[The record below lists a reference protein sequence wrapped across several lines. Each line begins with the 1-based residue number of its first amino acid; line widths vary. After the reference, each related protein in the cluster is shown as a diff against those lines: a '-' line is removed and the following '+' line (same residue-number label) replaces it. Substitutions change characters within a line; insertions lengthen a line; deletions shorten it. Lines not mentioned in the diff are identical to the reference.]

1 MESCGEP
8 FTTAMPMP
16 SASPTRGAMLSAMAS
31 ISALMASF
39 STSEITS
46 MSMVSPMTPDMRE
59 AILKVSALKSCQSTT
74 DSTVIWAPGTPAARS
89 SAAASAFFA
98 GSDLS

>member
-1 MESCGEP
+1 
-8 FTTAMPMP
+8 
-16 SASPTRGAMLSAMAS
+16 
-31 ISALMASF
+31 
-39 STSEITS
+39 
-46 MSMVSPMTPDMRE
+46 MVSPMTPDMRE